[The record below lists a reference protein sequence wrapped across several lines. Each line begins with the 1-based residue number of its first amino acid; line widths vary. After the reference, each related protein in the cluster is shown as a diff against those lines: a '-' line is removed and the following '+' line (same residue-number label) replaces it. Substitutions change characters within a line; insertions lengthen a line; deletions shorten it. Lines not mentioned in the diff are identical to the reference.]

1 MNRLARLEG
10 GFRSKTT
17 VVIQVLDRK
26 SFAHAVGGGQF
37 ATWRAARRMEDR
49 GADLTAY
56 PVDAPTDVTA
66 AVRDARA
73 GVKAWPTYTL
83 DDVSKHKTKDD
94 CWIVVNDCVIDM
106 TSHVRNHPG
115 WNNGSKVS
123 TLLAIL
129 SAMGQDCTDEFVTVH
144 SQHAKRQLAAFKIG
158 MLDQPNKGV
167 RSIRYRT
174 WEELEAA
181 GVV

>member
-1 MNRLARLEG
+1 
-10 GFRSKTT
+10 
-17 VVIQVLDRK
+17 
-26 SFAHAVGGGQF
+26 
-37 ATWRAARRMEDR
+37 MEDR

-73 GVKAWPTYTL
+73 CLKAWPTYTL

-129 SAMGQDCTDEFVTVH
+129 SAMGQDCTDEFDTVH

-158 MLDQPNKGV
+158 MLDQPNKDV